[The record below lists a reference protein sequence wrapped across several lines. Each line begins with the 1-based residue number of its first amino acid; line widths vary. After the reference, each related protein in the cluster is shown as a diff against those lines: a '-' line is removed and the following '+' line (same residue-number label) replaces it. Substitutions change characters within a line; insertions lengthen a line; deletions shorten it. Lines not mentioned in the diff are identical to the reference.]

1 MEKHGNGT
9 LTIPITN
16 GTNIL
21 ANTPLRLR
29 IISELTSFSGN
40 ITDACYNPFYSQIED
55 YQLIINNSPICLSPS
70 NLLIGNI
77 SSGSA
82 QINWTAGGTETSWN
96 IEYGLSGFSQD
107 SGTINSV
114 TSNPFTLS
122 GLSAQTSYDV
132 YLQADCGGLIGT
144 SSWIGPISFT
154 TSSSCNIS
162 VSAGADQ
169 TVCEGDNFQLSASF
183 LQGASY
189 SWSPTTGLSNP
200 FVRSPTSSLT
210 STTTYTVT
218 CSLNGC
224 TSTDQVTI
232 NVNPIPSVD
241 AGLNQTICQ
250 GDFVNLSAN
259 YVQFMS
265 YDWRP
270 VTFLSSPNSNFTT
283 ASPTSSIT
291 CYLEGTLNGCTNTD
305 SVLIAVNPLPNVIA
319 GSDQTVC
326 FGDDVTLSAS
336 GANSYSWTNGVVN
349 NVAFVPTSPNPNF
362 ISSVSYTV
370 TGTDNNGCSNTD
382 IVLVTI
388 NPLPDIYAYSFIN
401 GVNTNN
407 PEVDLCL
414 GDSVRLY
421 GDGAGTGVYEWDN
434 GVIDNEW
441 FTPINSNI
449 YTLTGTNDFTG
460 CSNTDE
466 ITLTV
471 NELPAIVETIINE
484 EFGDDGSISI
494 EVIAGTPPFDFDWD
508 VDGLGDNDD
517 FQDLT
522 DLRGGTYVLIVTDD
536 NGCQSRFTIVLE
548 NMTSLI
554 IPSAITPNGDGVND
568 VWDIKGLHG
577 YPEMQ
582 LQIFDRNGILL
593 HEQQGLYTDWDGIY
607 AGKQLPEGDYFY
619 IIDLKNGERP
629 YMGAVSIKF

>member
-1 MEKHGNGT
+1 M
-9 LTIPITN
+9 
-16 GTNIL
+16 
-21 ANTPLRLR
+21 
-29 IISELTSFSGN
+29 
-40 ITDACYNPFYSQIED
+40 
-55 YQLIINNSPICLSPS
+55 
-70 NLLIGNI
+70 
-77 SSGSA
+77 
-82 QINWTAGGTETSWN
+82 
-96 IEYGLSGFSQD
+96 
-107 SGTINSV
+107 V
-114 TSNPFTLS
+114 T
-122 GLSAQTSYDV
+122 
-132 YLQADCGGLIGT
+132 
-144 SSWIGPISFT
+144 
-154 TSSSCNIS
+154 
-162 VSAGADQ
+162 
-169 TVCEGDNFQLSASF
+169 
-183 LQGASY
+183 
-189 SWSPTTGLSNP
+189 
-200 FVRSPTSSLT
+200 
-210 STTTYTVT
+210 
-218 CSLNGC
+218 
-224 TSTDQVTI
+224 
-232 NVNPIPSVD
+232 
-241 AGLNQTICQ
+241 
-250 GDFVNLSAN
+250 
-259 YVQFMS
+259 
-265 YDWRP
+265 
-270 VTFLSSPNSNFTT
+270 
-283 ASPTSSIT
+283 
-291 CYLEGTLNGCTNTD
+291 
-305 SVLIAVNPLPNVIA
+305 VNPLPNVIA

-326 FGDDVTLSAS
+326 LGDDVTLSAS

-362 ISSVSYTV
+362 VSSISYTV
-370 TGTDNNGCSNTD
+370 TGTDNNGCTNTD

-434 GVIDNEW
+434 GVLNNEW
-441 FTPINSNI
+441 FTPTSSNI
-449 YTLTGTNDFTG
+449 YNLTGTNDFTG
-460 CSNTDE
+460 CSNTDQ

-484 EFGDDGSISI
+484 EFGNDGSISI

-522 DLRGGTYVLIVTDD
+522 DLRGGTYVLIVTDG
-536 NGCQSRFTIVLE
+536 NGCQSSFTIVLE

-554 IPSAITPNGDGVND
+554 IPSAITPNGDGIND

-619 IIDLKNGERP
+619 IIDLKNEERP